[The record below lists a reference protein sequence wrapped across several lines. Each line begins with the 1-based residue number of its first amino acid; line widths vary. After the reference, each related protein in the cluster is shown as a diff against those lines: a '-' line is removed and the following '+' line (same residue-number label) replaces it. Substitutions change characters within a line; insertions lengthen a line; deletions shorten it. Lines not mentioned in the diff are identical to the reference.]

1 MPNFVL
7 YLTTSLAIICGGCS
21 AEATRTENASVGN
34 TAAVANK
41 QGSTK
46 VPPASIEIKAGSPA
60 DTVRAFYTKLRE
72 RKFREAIFLTNLRPA
87 VEGLT
92 DAELKEFQVDFEV
105 IASKVPE
112 VLTING
118 EVVSGDKATVTAS
131 LPGDDPDKL
140 EAQAIDLRKE
150 GDVWVILTVDEVAEA
165 RIKKEGKNYF
175 YALKIETHEDEAR
188 NMLDRVAR
196 GQLAFSA
203 MNGGGFGTMEQLIGA
218 GVLPDDIRTSEST
231 GYNYSIT
238 LSTDKQ
244 VWSANATPAAYGK
257 TGRLSFFLT
266 SDGKSTPRITSR
278 DNMGKPI
285 DK

>member
-1 MPNFVL
+1 
-7 YLTTSLAIICGGCS
+7 
-21 AEATRTENASVGN
+21 
-34 TAAVANK
+34 
-41 QGSTK
+41 
-46 VPPASIEIKAGSPA
+46 
-60 DTVRAFYTKLRE
+60 
-72 RKFREAIFLTNLRPA
+72 
-87 VEGLT
+87 
-92 DAELKEFQVDFEV
+92 
-105 IASKVPE
+105 
-112 VLTING
+112 
-118 EVVSGDKATVTAS
+118 KATVTAS

-238 LSTDKQ
+238 LST
-244 VWSANATPAAYGK
+244 
-257 TGRLSFFLT
+257 
-266 SDGKSTPRITSR
+266 
-278 DNMGKPI
+278 
-285 DK
+285 